1 MKENLEWMRI
11 NAERERIS
19 RFKSI
24 AKDSA
29 TVYYKILD
37 RFTQEL
43 LNSTS
48 SKTSS
53 KENNSEEHEKT
64 SESVN
69 KKQQDLKA
77 NEFKET
83 MKAQYEK
90 NQLHNMIRYMT
101 DYLRMVIENGNRY
114 TSNHFFVMLWHLNN
128 KEVENQLKEY
138 IKILIEEIEV
148 PQEQYTMF
156 VAGLGPNKEQLKETL
171 ISIQP
176 YLFSSQA

>member
-1 MKENLEWMRI
+1 MQENLEWMRI

-29 TVYYKILD
+29 TKYYDILD
-37 RFTQEL
+37 RFTKEL

-48 SKTSS
+48 TKTSS
-53 KENNSEEHEKT
+53 KENGSEEHEQI
-64 SESVN
+64 SESAH

-114 TSNHFFVMLWHLNN
+114 TSNHFFVMLWHLSS
-128 KEVENQLKEY
+128 KEVENQLREY

-148 PQEQYTMF
+148 PQD
-156 VAGLGPNKEQLKETL
+156 
-171 ISIQP
+171 
-176 YLFSSQA
+176 